1 MDLKNKIKNSIIN
14 LSARI
19 KNSDDSKCIFYHDI
33 HFNNRF
39 THMSTSVGLFEKH
52 INIIRELGFEIVH
65 EITKEKNQISI
76 SFDDGFKGFY
86 ENIEVINRL
95 KIPIT
100 IFVVSSY
107 LGAENFITK
116 AQLKELH
123 NNPLVTIQSHTHTHP
138 DLTLLSSEKLEEELR
153 KSKQILDE
161 ICGVEINSICFPEGL
176 FSKRVVEIATKIGYT
191 TQYSSLPGNYYNEVF
206 PTVKRRNFVQF
217 SSEKEFCSILKGGDH
232 FLNYWYTKKHFS
244 R

>member
-1 MDLKNKIKNSIIN
+1 MDLKNMIKNIIIN
-14 LSARI
+14 LSSLI
-19 KNSDDSKCIFYHDI
+19 KNADDSKCIFYHDI
-33 HFNNRF
+33 HSKNRF
-39 THMSTSVGLFEKH
+39 TDMSTPVDLFVKH
-52 INIIRELGFEIVH
+52 INVIRDLGFEIVS
-65 EITKEKNQISI
+65 EITKEKGQISI

-86 ENIEVINRL
+86 ENIELINRL

-107 LGAENFITK
+107 LGEENFITK

-123 NNPLVTIQSHTHTHP
+123 NNPLITIQSHTHTHP

-161 ICGVEINSICFPEGL
+161 ICGVEINSICFPKGL

-191 TQYSSLPGNYYNEVF
+191 TQYSSLPGNYYNEFF
-206 PTVKRRNFVQF
+206 PTVKRRSLVQF
-217 SSEKEFCSILKGGDH
+217 SSEKEFCSILKGGDD

>member
-1 MDLKNKIKNSIIN
+1 MIKNIIIN
-14 LSARI
+14 LSSLI
-19 KNSDDSKCIFYHDI
+19 KNADDSKCIFYHDI
-33 HFNNRF
+33 HSKNRF
-39 THMSTSVGLFEKH
+39 TDMSTPVDLFVKH
-52 INIIRELGFEIVH
+52 INVIRDLGFEIVS
-65 EITKEKNQISI
+65 EITKEKGQISI

-107 LGAENFITK
+107 LGEENFITK
-116 AQLKELH
+116 VQLKELH

-161 ICGVEINSICFPEGL
+161 ICGVEINSICFPKGL

-191 TQYSSLPGNYYNEVF
+191 TQYSSLPGNYYNEFF
-206 PTVKRRNFVQF
+206 PTVKRRSLVQF
-217 SSEKEFCSILKGGDH
+217 SSEKEFCSILKGGDD

>member
-1 MDLKNKIKNSIIN
+1 MIKNIIIN
-14 LSARI
+14 LSSLI
-19 KNSDDSKCIFYHDI
+19 KNADDSKCIFYHDI
-33 HFNNRF
+33 HSKNRF
-39 THMSTSVGLFEKH
+39 TDMSTPVDLFVKH
-52 INIIRELGFEIVH
+52 INVIRDLGFEIVS
-65 EITKEKNQISI
+65 EITKEKGQISI

-107 LGAENFITK
+107 LGEENFITK
-116 AQLKELH
+116 VQLKELH
-123 NNPLVTIQSHTHTHP
+123 NNPLITIQSHTHTHP
-138 DLTLLSSEKLEEELR
+138 DLTLLSSEKLEEELW
-153 KSKQILDE
+153 KSKQILEE
-161 ICGVEINSICFPEGL
+161 ICGDEINSICFPKGL

-191 TQYSSLPGNYYNEVF
+191 TQYSSLPGNYYNEFF
-206 PTVKRRNFVQF
+206 PTVKRRSLVQF

>member
-1 MDLKNKIKNSIIN
+1 MDLKNMIKNIIIN
-14 LSARI
+14 LSSLI
-19 KNSDDSKCIFYHDI
+19 KNADDSKCIFYHDI
-33 HFNNRF
+33 HSKNRF
-39 THMSTSVGLFEKH
+39 TDMSTPVDLFVKH
-52 INIIRELGFEIVH
+52 INVIRDLGFEIVS
-65 EITKEKNQISI
+65 EITKEKGQISI

-107 LGAENFITK
+107 LGEENFITK
-116 AQLKELH
+116 VQLKELH
-123 NNPLVTIQSHTHTHP
+123 NNPLITIQSHTHTHP

-161 ICGVEINSICFPEGL
+161 ICGVEINSICFPKGL

-206 PTVKRRNFVQF
+206 PTVKRRSLVQF
-217 SSEKEFCSILKGGDH
+217 SSEKEFFSILKGGDH

>member
-1 MDLKNKIKNSIIN
+1 MIKNIIIN
-14 LSARI
+14 LSSLI
-19 KNSDDSKCIFYHDI
+19 KNADDSKCIFYHDI
-33 HFNNRF
+33 HSKNRF
-39 THMSTSVGLFEKH
+39 TDMSTPVDLFVKH
-52 INIIRELGFEIVH
+52 INVIRDLGFEIVS
-65 EITKEKNQISI
+65 EITKEKGQISI

-86 ENIEVINRL
+86 ENIELINRL

-107 LGAENFITK
+107 LGEENFITK

-123 NNPLVTIQSHTHTHP
+123 NNPLITIQSHTHTHP

-161 ICGVEINSICFPEGL
+161 ICGVEINSICFPKGL

-191 TQYSSLPGNYYNEVF
+191 TQYSSLPGNYCNEFF
-206 PTVKRRNFVQF
+206 PTVKRRSLVQF
-217 SSEKEFCSILKGGDH
+217 SSEKEFCSILKGGDD

>member
-1 MDLKNKIKNSIIN
+1 VGIANKIKNSLIYIFGM
-14 LSARI
+14 I
-19 KNSDDSKCIFYHDI
+19 YNSRNSKCIFYHDI
-33 HFNNRF
+33 HSDSCF
-39 THMSTSVGLFEKH
+39 TNMSTSSDLFEKH
-52 INIIRELGFEIVH
+52 ISIIRKSGFEIVS
-65 EITKEKNQISI
+65 EITKEKEQISI

-107 LGAENFITK
+107 LGEENFITK

-161 ICGVEINSICFPEGL
+161 ICDVEINSICFPKGL
-176 FSKRVVEIATKIGYT
+176 FSKRVVEISTKIGYT

-206 PTVKRRNFVQF
+206 PTVKRRSLVQF

-232 FLNYWYTKKHFS
+232 FLNYWYTKKYFS